1 MPLEQIVNDNVLGPM
16 DSRRKRGCLM
26 TDLFVIDR
34 KDYDPEG
41 KVYSRPS
48 VRGVIMRNGKLLLIY
63 SKKFDYYKF
72 AGGGIEKDEDHK
84 TALIREVR
92 EETGF
97 IVIPESVTE
106 YGRVLRRNKDTFT
119 ENGIFEQEN
128 FYYFCDIEDEKS
140 ETELDD
146 YEADEGFTA
155 VWMNPFDASLHNREL
170 LYSKA
175 AAGLSEAKKVMIKRE
190 MRVLDMLDLVV
201 RKKERERRTR
211 EHVQAF
217 GIEGLQDILDFVEEN
232 LKGDGSEDIEAK
244 TEINYSRFDHTKRV
258 LGWAKR
264 LYDTCED
271 KSGLRYEDVM
281 IATAFHD
288 VGRIAAMKDN
298 SVSHAKAGVPIT
310 GEYLASHGFSKE
322 RTEYICMLVGKH
334 SDKYMMADTGIDK
347 GLLMLMEA
355 DMLDD
360 MGAQGIVMDC
370 MITEARNSKAKF
382 EDCLDHI
389 SRFTLRLQKYN
400 PMVTPNARSF
410 WEEKTEQTEKFVA
423 LLKRDLEL

>member
-1 MPLEQIVNDNVLGPM
+1 M
-16 DSRRKRGCLM
+16 K
-26 TDLFVIDR
+26 DLFVIDR
-34 KDYDPEG
+34 KDYNPDG
-41 KVYSRPS
+41 RVYSRPS
-48 VRGVIMRNGKLLLIY
+48 IRGVIIRNGKLLLIY
-63 SKKFDYYKF
+63 SQKFNYYKF
-72 AGGGIEKDEDHK
+72 AGGGAENGENHEA
-84 TALIREVR
+84 TLIREIK

-97 IVIPESVTE
+97 TVIPESIKE
-106 YGRVLRRNKDTFT
+106 YGRVLRRHKDAMD

-128 FYYFCDIEDEKS
+128 FYYFCDVEDITGDTK
-140 ETELDD
+140 LDD
-146 YEADEGFTA
+146 YEEDEGFTP
-155 VWMNPFDASLHNREL
+155 VWMNAFDASIHNREL
-170 LYSKA
+170 LYSKEA
-175 AAGLSEAKKVMIKRE
+175 AELSKSKKEMIQRE
-190 MRVLDMLDLVV
+190 MRVLDMLDLVS
-201 RKKERERRTR
+201 RQRERERREK

-217 GIEGLQDILDFVEEN
+217 GIAGLQDMLDFVEDN

-389 SRFTLRLQKYN
+389 SRFTLRLQKDN

-410 WEEKTEQTEKFVA
+410 WEEKTEQTEKFVS

>member
-1 MPLEQIVNDNVLGPM
+1 M
-16 DSRRKRGCLM
+16 K
-26 TDLFVIDR
+26 DLFVIDR
-34 KDYDPEG
+34 KDYNPDG
-41 KVYSRPS
+41 RVYSRPS
-48 VRGVIMRNGKLLLIY
+48 IRGVIIRNGKLLLIY
-63 SKKFDYYKF
+63 SQKFNYYKF
-72 AGGGIEKDEDHK
+72 AGGGAENGENHEA
-84 TALIREVR
+84 TLIREIK

-97 IVIPESVTE
+97 TVIPESIKE
-106 YGRVLRRNKDTFT
+106 YGRVLRRHKDAMD

-128 FYYFCDIEDEKS
+128 FYYFCDVEDITGDTK
-140 ETELDD
+140 LDD
-146 YEADEGFTA
+146 YEEDEGFTP
-155 VWMNPFDASLHNREL
+155 VWMNAFDASIHNREL
-170 LYSKA
+170 LYSKEA
-175 AAGLSEAKKVMIKRE
+175 AELSKSKKEMIQRE
-190 MRVLDMLDLVV
+190 MRVLDMLDLVS
-201 RKKERERRTR
+201 RQRERERREK

-217 GIEGLQDILDFVEEN
+217 GIAGLQDMLDFVEDN